1 MRVRHQLSIGADR
14 RSDAVRSTELRVEY
28 LIVAAGT

>member
-1 MRVRHQLSIGADR
+1 VGVGRDR
-14 RSDAVRSTELRVEY
+14 RADPGRPAKLRVEY